1 VISNS
6 SLRFMVFRAV
16 TPELDRELRPRLPL
30 EKKLRHSAKISEG
43 NSFLLVCDYTL
54 VSTLILH
61 DSTLHRI

>member
-30 EKKLRHSAKISEG
+30 EKKIAPLRKNFG
-43 NSFLLVCDYTL
+43 RK
-54 VSTLILH
+54 LIPAGVRLH
-61 DSTLHRI
+61 PCIDFDSS